1 MKLIINPEMEAKETN
16 LKLKKNLKLN
26 MFGHVVDAFPNSIVT
41 WWITDKCE
49 TQIERKEFL
58 FCTKERTIQDITG
71 LDKKA
76 LWLLESCHTFTFKLK
91 QNVSILDD
99 YIDCYQKLDR
109 DSEEAVELF
118 WSHGV
123 DDIFCDYQRDFEDAL
138 DLALEKPLEDFIQKA
153 FVLIDPIS
161 Q

>member
-1 MKLIINPEMEAKETN
+1 MQLIISPESKARQAN
-16 LKLKKNLKLN
+16 LELKKNLKIN
-26 MFGHVVDAFPNSIVT
+26 MFSSVIDAFPDLIVT

-49 TQIERKEFL
+49 TQVERKEFL

-91 QNVSILDD
+91 QNAAILDD
-99 YIDCYQKLDR
+99 YIHTYQKLDR
-109 DSEEAVELF
+109 DSKEAVELF
-118 WSHGV
+118 WSHGA